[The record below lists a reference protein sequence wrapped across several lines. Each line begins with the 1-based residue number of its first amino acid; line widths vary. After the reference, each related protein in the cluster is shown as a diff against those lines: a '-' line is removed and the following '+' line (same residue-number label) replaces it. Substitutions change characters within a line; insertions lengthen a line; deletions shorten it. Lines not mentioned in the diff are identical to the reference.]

1 MDCFIGIDV
10 GTSSVKSLLMRGDG
24 KILGVA
30 QCKYDVLR
38 PKTGYAEQPIEQLW
52 EAACATLKQL
62 SAEHPHEIRQAKAMG
77 YSGQMHGLV
86 LLDQN
91 HRSLRNA
98 IIWEDQ
104 RSVQEIEEIHS
115 VMTPR
120 EFSSVTLNRL
130 STGYLIT
137 SLLWVR
143 NHEPD
148 LFERARVLMLPKDY
162 VRLRMCGEI
171 GTDMSDA
178 SAAVVFDTA
187 KRNWAWDIIDRLRLP
202 RELFPAC
209 HESYEIAGRL
219 TEEAARLTGLAP
231 GIPVVYGGGDTLMH
245 EVGTCM
251 IDESRP
257 WVANIG
263 TSCQVTCAMSRP
275 QCDADFRTNTFCH
288 VKEDLWMLM
297 SCNLCGGAAMKW
309 LGGSVYDGLTFDEL
323 NRLAERIPAGS
334 DGLIFLPYLSGGRS
348 PDNDPRARGM
358 FFGLTLS
365 HTKAH
370 MVRSTMEGV
379 VYSLKNSFDVL
390 ESIVHTTPD
399 RVIASGGGARGRI
412 FRQMEADAFNR
423 PIYTTVE
430 AEQSC
435 IGAAVTAAVGVGYY
449 ASYAEACDRVV
460 RFNDDV
466 VEPIAENVGRYNE
479 FFAIYKELY
488 GHNKDLFAK
497 YPN

>member
-62 SAEHPHEIRQAKAMG
+62 SAEHPHEIRQAKAVG

-219 TEEAARLTGLAP
+219 TEEAVFVLLDLIVADLMETTGICNADM
-231 GIPVVYGGGDTLMH
+231 VKRH
-245 EVGTCM
+245 
-251 IDESRP
+251 
-257 WVANIG
+257 AN
-263 TSCQVTCAMSRP
+263 
-275 QCDADFRTNTFCH
+275 
-288 VKEDLWMLM
+288 
-297 SCNLCGGAAMKW
+297 
-309 LGGSVYDGLTFDEL
+309 
-323 NRLAERIPAGS
+323 
-334 DGLIFLPYLSGGRS
+334 
-348 PDNDPRARGM
+348 
-358 FFGLTLS
+358 
-365 HTKAH
+365 
-370 MVRSTMEGV
+370 
-379 VYSLKNSFDVL
+379 L
-390 ESIVHTTPD
+390 E
-399 RVIASGGGARGRI
+399 
-412 FRQMEADAFNR
+412 
-423 PIYTTVE
+423 
-430 AEQSC
+430 
-435 IGAAVTAAVGVGYY
+435 
-449 ASYAEACDRVV
+449 
-460 RFNDDV
+460 
-466 VEPIAENVGRYNE
+466 
-479 FFAIYKELY
+479 
-488 GHNKDLFAK
+488 
-497 YPN
+497 